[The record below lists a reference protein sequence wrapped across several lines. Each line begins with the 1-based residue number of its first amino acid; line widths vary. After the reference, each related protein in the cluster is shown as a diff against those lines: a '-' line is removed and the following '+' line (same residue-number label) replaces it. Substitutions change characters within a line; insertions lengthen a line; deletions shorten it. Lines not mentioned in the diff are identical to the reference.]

1 MRVCRISLFL
11 YSLIFDYLCNMSNE
25 YFQFKRFLVKQSSSG
40 MKVGTD
46 SCLLGSWVDVKN
58 CRRVL
63 DIGTGTGI
71 LALMCAQRLE
81 SMTLDFEINAVDIEP
96 SAVLQARENVLSSPW
111 AEHIHVICMDILNY
125 QSLDKYDLIVC
136 NPPYFEDSLK
146 SVGEQRT
153 LARHNIS
160 LNFSDLIN
168 KVSNLISHEGN
179 FCVVLPILGA
189 AHFIQLAVE
198 QGFYLNSRTDVQTV
212 ERKSPKRVLLSFSK
226 KENPNPKFD
235 KLVIQREGQY
245 TQDFQDLTR
254 DFYLNF

>member
-1 MRVCRISLFL
+1 M
-11 YSLIFDYLCNMSNE
+11 
-25 YFQFKRFLVKQSSSG
+25 KRKTT
-40 MKVGTD
+40 KE
-46 SCLLGSWVDVKN
+46 
-58 CRRVL
+58 
-63 DIGTGTGI
+63 I
-71 LALMCAQRLE
+71 LADSFLE
-81 SMTLDFEINAVDIEP
+81 LAAEKRIDKITIAEITSNCSMSQPTFYN
-96 SAVLQARENVLSSPW
+96 
-111 AEHIHVICMDILNY
+111 HFK
-125 QSLDKYDLIVC
+125 DKYDLIVC

-189 AHFIQLAVE
+189 AHFIQFAVE